1 METISKVVAIVSP
14 VLTLLIGSGFFFK
27 IRDELKTSQKARE
40 SANTAIRLGIQAL
53 LRDRLYALYEE
64 ARVKGKCTIDELDNF
79 ENLYTQYHNLGQ
91 NGVMD
96 SVRERMQKLLE
107 DAQ

>member
-1 METISKVVAIVSP
+1 METISKIVAIVSP
-14 VLTLLIGSGFFFK
+14 LLTLLIGSGFFFK
-27 IRDELKTSQKARE
+27 IRDDIKTSQKARE
-40 SANTAIRLGIQAL
+40 SANTAIRLGVQAL
-53 LRDRLYALYEE
+53 LRDRLYSLYEE
-64 ARVKGKCTIDELDNF
+64 ARAKGHCTIDELDNF
-79 ENLYTQYHNLGQ
+79 ENIYTQYHNLGQ